1 MNINKIKNS
10 DLIYFGE
17 RIEPYFA
24 SSIILRGMLNKENLT
39 KILGWKN
46 GVRWM
51 YTSNYFFIK
60 KTDLDKAKKL
70 LKTKFQHKGDVY
82 TKKLI
87 KKCFEYGDK
96 LIKASKNIER
106 QTKKENLTKD
116 EMHDLLNKYIVAAS
130 NYMIFQNIALFED
143 SIAELSHKLA
153 KKYSKNENESNT
165 LLETITTANR
175 LTGGEKEQDD
185 FLRLCTQKNKKELVE
200 QHAKKYG
207 WLSLRFFVGNPWNDK
222 DVLLRL
228 KNYPPAKARI
238 ELNKRIN
245 DRKQKESQIKKVI
258 KNFSK
263 EDKDAVC
270 LIRDIVFLRTQRTD
284 FFQESSYYVQPLVKD
299 IADKL
304 KISYDDL
311 LYLSASEILLTLKG
325 KFDYLSHIKKRQKG
339 FLVFFDYNKD
349 AILESDDALKYIQEQ
364 SLLNREENS
373 SKEIKGKTAF
383 MGSAIGKVKILKSDK
398 DNNKVKKGDIVV
410 AIMTTPNFIP
420 ALEKA
425 AAFIT
430 DEGGITCHAA
440 IIAREMK
447 KPCIIGTKIATTSL
461 KDGDIIK
468 VDANSG
474 IVYILKKNN
483 NS

>member
-1 MNINKIKNS
+1 MEIHDIKNK

-24 SSIILRGMLNKENLT
+24 SSIIIRGMLKKENIT
-39 KILGWKN
+39 KILGWET

-60 KTDLDKAKKL
+60 KTDLDKAKKI
-70 LKTKFQHKGDVY
+70 LKTKFQNKGEIY

-96 LIKASKNIER
+96 LIKVSKNIER
-106 QTKKENLTKD
+106 QTKKENLDKN
-116 EMHDLLNKYIVAAS
+116 EMHDLLNKYTTAAS

-143 SIAELSHKLA
+143 SISELVHKLV
-153 KKYSKNENESNT
+153 KKYSKNENEANT
-165 LLETITTANR
+165 LLEVITTANR

-185 FLRLCTQKNKKELVE
+185 FLHLCTQKNKKELTE

-207 WLSLRFFVGNPWNDK
+207 WLSLRFFVGKPWNSE
-222 DVLLRL
+222 DVLLRV
-228 KNYPPAKARI
+228 KNCQPAKAKA

-245 DRKQKESQIKKVI
+245 DRKQKEKQIKKAT
-258 KNFSK
+258 KNFNT
-263 EDKDAVC
+263 EDRSAAE

-284 FFQESSYYVQPLVKD
+284 FFQESSYYVQPLIGK
-299 IADKL
+299 IAAKL
-304 KISYDDL
+304 KVSYDDL
-311 LYLSASEILLTLKG
+311 LYLSASEISLSLKE

-349 AILESDDALKYIQEQ
+349 NVLESDDALKYIREQ
-364 SLLNREENS
+364 SLLNKNQS
-373 SKEIKGKTAF
+373 GAKEIKGKTAF
-383 MGSAIGKVKILKSDK
+383 IGSATGKVKILKSDK
-398 DNNKVKKGDIVV
+398 DNNKVEKGDIVV
-410 AIMTTPNFIP
+410 AVMTTPNFIP

-425 AAFIT
+425 AAFVT

-447 KPCIIGTKIATTSL
+447 KPCIIGTKIATISL
-461 KDGDIIK
+461 KDGDMVK
-468 VDANSG
+468 VDADNG
-474 IVYILKKNN
+474 IVHIIKNT
-483 NS
+483 